1 MHTKIWSPIAAL
13 VATSMLFGGS
23 ALAMSHTIKIGVIQP
38 LTGPLAFNGNND
50 VHGAKLAPQSVQ
62 VRHGLGRVVV
72 AAAAVDD
79 RERVGLGSRVHD
91 TWLTAAQH
99 HQVDV

>member
-50 VHGAKLAPQSVQ
+50 VNGAKLAVKEINARGGVLGKKIELVVEDGQCKPADSVN
-62 VRHGLGRVVV
+62 
-72 AAAAVDD
+72 AA
-79 RERVGLGSRVHD
+79 E
-91 TWLTAAQH
+91 
-99 HQVDV
+99 